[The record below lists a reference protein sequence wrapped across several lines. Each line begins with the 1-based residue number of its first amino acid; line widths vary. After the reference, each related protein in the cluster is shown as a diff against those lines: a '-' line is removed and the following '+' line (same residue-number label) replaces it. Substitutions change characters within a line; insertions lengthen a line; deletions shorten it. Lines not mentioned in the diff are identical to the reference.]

1 MRTQGFTGLLTSSI
15 PALRGC
21 IALAVVAALAYRLE
35 LNSAATGFVFLMAIV
50 LNCLDCGIRS
60 AMVVSFFAV
69 GLLNYFFIEP
79 LLTFRVAHPVDVA
92 ALAAF
97 LTASLVTTR
106 LASKAREQANVARRD
121 RFNLQ
126 LLYECAQRLL
136 VLDPLHV
143 EPPKFLEAILHVFDL
158 KAVCY
163 FDAVNTTLFAAGDS
177 ACGLAKM
184 TRDAYIMGNDS
195 NDKEH
200 GIAVRQVRVGGRLL
214 GAMGFEGMEQADLLA
229 APAAALVATVLE
241 SAQACRTAMR
251 AEDAARTET
260 LRTAILDALAH
271 EFKTP
276 LATILAAAG
285 GIGAAGPLLSQQAEL
300 AEMIET
306 EAERLG
312 QLSSRLLRL
321 ARIESG
327 EVRLQR
333 ESFDVEAEVRDTID
347 RYSTQSQRRR
357 IRFVNSGKPRELS
370 GDPELFELALSQLL
384 DNACKYSPPDSTV
397 EVSMGADRQ
406 SIWIVV
412 SNRGTPILPSE
423 RGLIFE
429 RFFRG
434 KDGRKLAGT
443 GLGLYVARKIA
454 VAHGGSLDLA
464 PAQSSRQDVAF
475 RLAFPIQ
482 GDQCHVAA

>member
-1 MRTQGFTGLLTSSI
+1 MFAQGFKGFLRASI
-15 PALRGC
+15 PAFRGC
-21 IALAVVAALAYRLE
+21 VVLALITTLEYRLRF
-35 LNSAATGFVFLMAIV
+35 NSAAAGFVFLMAIV

-60 AMVVSFFAV
+60 AMIVSIFAV

-79 LLTFRVAHPVDVA
+79 LLTFRVAHPEDVA

-106 LASKAREQANVARRD
+106 LASKAREQANAARRD
-121 RFNLQ
+121 RCNLGK
-126 LLYECAQRLL
+126 LYECAQQLL
-136 VLDPLHV
+136 VLDPLRT
-143 EPPKFLEAILHVFDL
+143 EPSKFLEVVMQVFDL

-163 FDAVNTTLFAAGDS
+163 FDAVNATLISVGGS
-177 ACGLAKM
+177 RWSLATK
-184 TRDAYIMGNDS
+184 TRDSYIMGKDC
-195 NDKEH
+195 DDQKK
-200 GIAVRQVRVGGRLL
+200 GIALRQLRAGGRTR
-214 GAMGFEGMEQADLLA
+214 GVMGFEGLDEPDLLA
-229 APAAALVATVLE
+229 GPAAALVSTVLGRTE
-241 SAQACRTAMR
+241 ACQIAIR

-276 LATILAAAG
+276 LATILTAAG
-285 GIGAAGPLLSQQAEL
+285 GIRAAGPLVNQQAEL

-321 ARIESG
+321 ARIGSG
-327 EVRLQR
+327 EVRLQC
-333 ESFDVEAEVRDTID
+333 EWFDVEAELQDVIE
-347 RYSTQSQRRR
+347 RYVAESRRR
-357 IRFVNSGKPRELS
+357 ILFVNQGTPQELS
-370 GDPELFELALSQLL
+370 ADVDLFQLAISQLL

-397 EVSMGADRQ
+397 EVSMGADQRVLWVQ
-406 SIWIVV
+406 V
-412 SNRGTPILPSE
+412 SNCGTPILPSE
-423 RGLIFE
+423 RSLIFE

-454 VAHGGSLDLA
+454 LAHSGSLDLVL
-464 PAQSSRQDVAF
+464 AQSVRQDITF
-475 RLAFPIQ
+475 RLTFPIR
-482 GDQCHVAA
+482 GDQCGIAA